1 MSDMNMSVNTKGIRT
16 TTNKHAVVQL
26 TRAVA
31 VVKTMDNRI
40 AELKK
45 QIAIVEAA
53 VKAASDANLNY
64 VKQNAENTV
73 ATAKADAAIASASL
87 VLELSVMNT
96 SHLYFPDIFK
106 QHLEYIY
113 IYIYMKIL

>member
-1 MSDMNMSVNTKGIRT
+1 MSSGYSERINIKKTIVDNSSPQI
-16 TTNKHAVVQL
+16 L
-26 TRAVA
+26 TLYVA
-31 VVKTMDNRI
+31 IVKTMDNRI

-113 IYIYMKIL
+113 IYMKIL